1 MFQFHSLFAVVLS
14 IVLKGIAAQ
23 TQSPLAKFPSEIK
36 PTWSPETTATTT
48 GTTTV
53 ATPTEDT
60 TTVSNGGATQTIAS
74 VALLILTAGAILH

>member
-1 MFQFHSLFAVVLS
+1 
-14 IVLKGIAAQ
+14 
-23 TQSPLAKFPSEIK
+23 PSEIK